1 MQERMRRNEVPES
14 STWDLSD
21 LFPNAEAWDRERLQV
36 MSLLDEPAPWSRQ
49 GTLDAPSLLAALTS
63 YESLGLRVNHLAAYS
78 RLRLSEDSSD
88 AESQNMAGKI
98 GEVTARLQAYTADL
112 ESKVLR
118 MEDDDIEKAIQD
130 EEALAPFRKYLRDMR
145 EAKPFRLSDES
156 EFVLASLQEVLHVP
170 FTFYQRSK
178 LSDMAFSS
186 VRDGEGADRP
196 VSFALFENDYEMN
209 PDPVLRREAY
219 RSFTATLEAYKHG
232 IASAYAGEV
241 KRQTIIARLR
251 GYESATHMLLRSQHV
266 SVELYHGIIGTLFSE
281 LAPHMR
287 RFVRLKQKKLG
298 LEQLSFCDL
307 KVPFVDSSNMASISF
322 EEAGQMIVDATR
334 MMGPD
339 FSELM
344 QQGVSRRWV
353 DYADNKG
360 KSTGAFCNTPYGK
373 HARVLVT
380 WSGNMSNTFLLA
392 HELGHAA
399 HFMLA
404 GRHQR
409 FVNYLPSLFFIEAPS
424 TLNELLLA
432 EHLRN
437 QTDSREMKRSV
448 LMNQFN
454 HTYYHNFVTHL
465 LEAEM
470 QRRVYAAEE
479 KGVPLTAESLS
490 AMKGGVL
497 SDFWGDAVQL
507 DAGARLTWMRQ
518 PHYYMG
524 LYPYTYGAGLTV
536 STAMMAQIREEGSAA
551 VERWLRVL
559 KAGGSMKP
567 LDLLQLGG
575 IDFSDARPVHDVVAF
590 VGGLVDEL
598 EALGSM

>member
-1 MQERMRRNEVPES
+1 MQERMRRSEVPES

-21 LFPNAEAWDRERLQV
+21 LFPSPEAWDHERIQV
-36 MSLLDEPAPWSRQ
+36 QNLLDEPAPWKRQ
-49 GTLDAPSLLAALTS
+49 DTWDAQALLAALTS
-63 YESLGLRVNHLAAYS
+63 LEVLGLRVNHLEAYS

-88 AESQNMAGKI
+88 TESQNMAGKI
-98 GEVTARLQAYTADL
+98 GDVTAQFQAHTADL

-118 MEDDDIEKAIQD
+118 MEDDSIEKAMQS
-130 EEALAPFRKYLRDMR
+130 EEALAPFRKVLQDMR
-145 EAKPFRLSDES
+145 EAKPFRLSEES
-156 EFVLASLQEVLHVP
+156 EQVLASLQEVLHIP
-170 FTFYQRSK
+170 YKFYQRSK
-178 LSDMAFSS
+178 LSDMTFSS
-186 VRDGEGADRP
+186 VRDSEGTVRP
-196 VSFALFENDYEMN
+196 VSIALFENDYELN
-209 PDPVLRREAY
+209 SDPVLRREAY
-219 RSFTATLEAYKHG
+219 QSFTATLEAYKHG
-232 IASAYAGEV
+232 MASAYAGEV
-241 KRQTIIARLR
+241 KRQTVIARLR
-251 GYESATHMLLRSQHV
+251 GFESATHMLLHSQQINAD
-266 SVELYHGIIGTLFSE
+266 LYHRIIESLFRE

-307 KVPFVDSSNMASISF
+307 KVPFGDSSFMPTISF
-322 EEAGQMIVDATR
+322 KEAGQLIVEAAR
-334 MMGPD
+334 VMGPEYT
-339 FSELM
+339 ELM
-344 QQGVSRRWV
+344 KQGVSRRWV

-373 HARVLVT
+373 HARVLLT
-380 WSGNMSNTFLLA
+380 WTGNMSSAFLLA
-392 HELGHAA
+392 HELGHAG

-437 QTDSREMKRSV
+437 QTDSLEIKRSV
-448 LMNQFN
+448 LMNQLN

-470 QRRVYAAEE
+470 QRRVYYAAD

-490 AMKGGVL
+490 AMKGSVL
-497 SDFWGDAVQL
+497 SEFWGDAVQI

-536 STAMMAQIREEGSAA
+536 STAMMAQIRNEGSPA

-567 LDLLQLGG
+567 LELLQLAG
-575 IDFSDARPVHDVVAF
+575 IDFSDARPVHNAAVF
-590 VGGLVDEL
+590 VGSLVDEL
-598 EALGSM
+598 EALS

>member
-1 MQERMRRNEVPES
+1 MEDRMGRNEVPVS

-21 LFPNAEAWDRERLQV
+21 LFPDADAWDRERSQILN
-36 MSLLDEPAPWSRQ
+36 LLDEPAAWQSQ
-49 GTLDAPSLLAALTS
+49 GAWDAQALLAALTS
-63 YESLGLRVNHLAAYS
+63 LEAVGLRVNHLAAYS

-88 AESQNMAGKI
+88 AESQYMAGRI
-98 GEVTARLQAYTADL
+98 GDVTSRFQAFKAEL
-112 ESKVLR
+112 EDKVLR
-118 MEDDDIEKAIQD
+118 MEEEEIELAMQD
-130 EEALAPFRKYLRDMR
+130 ETALAPFRKYLHDMR
-145 EAKPFRLSDES
+145 ESKPYRLSE
-156 EFVLASLQEVLHVP
+156 EGERVLATLQEVLHAP
-170 FTFYQRSK
+170 FTYYQRSK

-186 VRDGEGADRP
+186 VRDGKGAVRP

-209 PDPVLRREAY
+209 PDPILRREAY
-219 RSFTATLEAYKHG
+219 RSFGATLEAYKHG

-241 KRQTIIARLR
+241 KRQTVIARLR
-251 GYESATHMLLRSQHV
+251 GYESATHMLLHSQQV
-266 SVELYHGIIGTLFSE
+266 GTELYHRIIGTLFSE

-298 LEQLSFCDL
+298 LEQLLFCDL
-307 KVPFVDSSNMASISF
+307 KVPFDDSSFMTSISY
-322 EEAGQMIVDATR
+322 EEAGQSIVNATR
-334 MMGPD
+334 VMGSEY
-339 FSELM
+339 SELM
-344 QQGVSRRWV
+344 QQSVSRRWV

-373 HARVLVT
+373 HARVLIT
-380 WSGNMSNTFLLA
+380 WTGNMSNAFLLA

-437 QTDSREMKRSV
+437 ETVSRDMKRAI
-448 LMNQFN
+448 LMNQLN

-470 QRRVYAAEE
+470 QRRVYAAAE

-497 SDFWGDAVQL
+497 SDFWGDAVAL
-507 DAGARLTWMRQ
+507 DEGARLTWMRQ

-536 STAMMAQIREEGSAA
+536 STAMMAQIREEGNAA

-567 LDLLQLGG
+567 LDLLRLAG
-575 IDFSDARPVHDVVAF
+575 IAFSDARPVRDVAAF

-598 EALGSM
+598 EALS

>member
-21 LFPNAEAWDRERLQV
+21 LFPNPEAWDQERIQV
-36 MSLLDEPAPWSRQ
+36 RNILDEQASWKRQ
-49 GTLDAPSLLAALTS
+49 GTLDAQALLDALTS
-63 YESLGLRVNHLAAYS
+63 LEALGVRVNHLTAYS

-98 GEVTARLQAYTADL
+98 GEVTAKFQAYKADF

-118 MEDDDIEKAIQD
+118 MEDDSIEKAMQV
-130 EEALAPFRKYLRDMR
+130 EEALAPFRKYMHDIR
-145 EAKPFRLSDES
+145 EAKPFRLSEES
-156 EFVLASLQEVLHVP
+156 ESVLASLQEVLHIP
-170 FTFYQRSK
+170 YTFYQRSK
-178 LSDMAFSS
+178 LSDMTFSP
-186 VRDGEGADRP
+186 VRDSEGAVRP
-196 VSFALFENDYEMN
+196 VSFALFENDYELN
-209 PDPVLRREAY
+209 RDLVLRREAY
-219 RSFTATLEAYKHG
+219 QSFTATLEAYKHG

-241 KRQTIIARLR
+241 KRQTVIARLK
-251 GYESATHMLLRSQHV
+251 GFESATHMLLHSQQI
-266 SVELYHGIIGTLFSE
+266 SVDVYHRIIGTLFSE

-307 KVPFVDSSNMASISF
+307 KVPFDDSSFMSTISF
-322 EEAGQMIVDATR
+322 KEAGQIIVEATQV
-334 MMGPD
+334 MGPEYT
-339 FSELM
+339 ELM
-344 QQGVSRRWV
+344 KQGVSRRWV

-373 HARVLVT
+373 HARILLT
-380 WSGNMSNTFLLA
+380 WTDNMSNAFLLA
-392 HELGHAA
+392 HELGHAG

-404 GRHQR
+404 ERHQR
-409 FVNYLPSLFFIEAPS
+409 FVNYSPSLFFIEAPS
-424 TLNELLLA
+424 TLGELLLA

-437 QTDSREMKRSV
+437 QSDSREMKRSV
-448 LMNQFN
+448 LMNQLN

-470 QRRVYAAEE
+470 QRRVYAAAD
-479 KGVPLTAESLS
+479 KGVALTAESLS
-490 AMKGGVL
+490 AMKGSVL
-497 SDFWGDAVQL
+497 SEFWGDVVQI

-524 LYPYTYGAGLTV
+524 LYPYTYGAGLTI
-536 STAMMAQIREEGSAA
+536 STAMMAQIREEGSAT

-567 LDLLQLGG
+567 LELLQLAG
-575 IDFSDARPVHDVVAF
+575 IDFSDARPVLDAAAF

-598 EALGSM
+598 EALS

>member
-1 MQERMRRNEVPES
+1 
-14 STWDLSD
+14 
-21 LFPNAEAWDRERLQV
+21 
-36 MSLLDEPAPWSRQ
+36 
-49 GTLDAPSLLAALTS
+49 
-63 YESLGLRVNHLAAYS
+63 
-78 RLRLSEDSSD
+78 
-88 AESQNMAGKI
+88 
-98 GEVTARLQAYTADL
+98 
-112 ESKVLR
+112 
-118 MEDDDIEKAIQD
+118 
-130 EEALAPFRKYLRDMR
+130 
-145 EAKPFRLSDES
+145 
-156 EFVLASLQEVLHVP
+156 
-170 FTFYQRSK
+170 
-178 LSDMAFSS
+178 MAFSS
-186 VRDGEGADRP
+186 VRDGEGAVRP

-209 PDPVLRREAY
+209 RDPVLRREAY
-219 RSFTATLEAYKHG
+219 RAFTSTLEAYKHG

-241 KRQTIIARLR
+241 KRQTVIAKLR
-251 GYESATHMLLRSQHV
+251 GYESATHMLLHSQQV
-266 SVELYHGIIGTLFSE
+266 NAELYNRIIGTLFSE

-307 KVPFVDSSNMASISF
+307 KVPFDDTSFMSSISF
-322 EEAGQMIVDATR
+322 KDAGQIIVEATR
-334 MMGPD
+334 VMGSEY
-339 FSELM
+339 SELM
-344 QQGVSRRWV
+344 QRAISRRWV

-360 KSTGAFCNTPYGK
+360 KSTGAFCNAPYGK
-373 HARVLVT
+373 HARILLT
-380 WSGNMSNTFLLA
+380 WTGNMSNAFLLA

-404 GRHQR
+404 GSHQR

-424 TLNELLLA
+424 TLNEHLLA

-437 QTDSREMKRSV
+437 QNDSREMKRSV
-448 LMNQFN
+448 LMNQLN

-470 QRRVYAAEE
+470 QRRVYAAAE
-479 KGVPLTAESLS
+479 KGLPLTAESLS

-497 SDFWGDAVQL
+497 SDFWGDAVQI

-536 STAMMAQIREEGSAA
+536 STAMMAHIREEGSAA
-551 VERWLRVL
+551 VKRWLRAL

-567 LDLLQLGG
+567 LDLLQMAG
-575 IDFSDARPVHDVVAF
+575 IDFSDARPVHDVASF

-598 EALGSM
+598 EGLMTPETNSSL